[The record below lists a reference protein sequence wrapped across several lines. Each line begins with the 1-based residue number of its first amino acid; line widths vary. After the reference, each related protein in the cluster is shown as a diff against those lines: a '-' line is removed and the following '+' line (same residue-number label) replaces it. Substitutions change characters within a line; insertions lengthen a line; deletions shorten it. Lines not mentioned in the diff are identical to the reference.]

1 MAGGAAW
8 GHAPSCF
15 WGGVSLVKSIRRPIQ
30 AGRAANQAT
39 ASVGRLAT
47 PPSAPRFI
55 TKHFS
60 PVSPVSVYS
69 MKPKPDLKP
78 RNFFETDFGF
88 TRFQRDFLKPESET

>member
-1 MAGGAAW
+1 VTGATEPNVEAAS
-8 GHAPSCF
+8 GMMC
-15 WGGVSLVKSIRRPIQ
+15 
-30 AGRAANQAT
+30 GRAACAGHER
-39 ASVGRLAT
+39 VYWRRLRAAT
-47 PPSAPRFI
+47 PERNTPYVYVPKVI